1 MPRTSVVNAVQYRL
15 RRLLAIA
22 AAVFT
27 VPALAVIVGSAPNAN
42 AFSREGLPVEYL
54 DVYSTAMGRNIRVQF
69 QPGGAA
75 APTSSP
81 GGAAAPTSSP
91 GGAAAPTSSPGGA
104 AAPTSSPAGAA
115 APTSSPSGTKAVYLL
130 DGMRAQDDYSGWD
143 INTPAFEWFYQSG
156 ISTVMPVG
164 GQSSFYTDWYSPS
177 SFNKQPYTYKWET
190 FLTSELPLWL
200 AANKQISM
208 TGNGVVGL
216 SMSGGAALILSAYH
230 PAQFRYAASL
240 SGFLNPSALLMQQA
254 IRVAMLD
261 AGGYNVDNMW
271 GAPWD
276 GAWKRN
282 DPIKQVSRIVA
293 NGTRLWIYC
302 APGGSTPLDEGA
314 DPNQAFN
321 ADSLESMAIKSNKD
335 FQEAYAKAG
344 GNNATFVF
352 PTSGNHAWPY
362 WGQQLNSLK
371 PDLITSLN
379 S

>member
-27 VPALAVIVGSAPNAN
+27 VPALAVIVGSAPNAH

-54 DVYSTAMGRNIRVQF
+54 DVYSTSMGRNIRVQF

-75 APTSSP
+75 APTFSP

-91 GGAAAPTSSPGGA
+91 SGA
-104 AAPTSSPAGAA
+104 
-115 APTSSPSGTKAVYLL
+115 KAVYLL

-208 TGNGVVGL
+208 TGNGVVGRRGADSVGL
-216 SMSGGAALILSAYH
+216 PSGAVQVRRIAVGLPQPVGVVDAAGDPRRNARRWWLQRGQHVGGTVGRRVEAQRPDQAGLAHRGQRHEAVDLLCARRFH
-230 PAQFRYAASL
+230 PARRGRRPESGVQRRQSGVDGHQEQQGLPGAVRQGRRQQRHLRVSNFGYSRLAVLVPAAEFAEARPDHITQQPRGDQGRYTL
-240 SGFLNPSALLMQQA
+240 KRG
-254 IRVAMLD
+254 IR
-261 AGGYNVDNMW
+261 
-271 GAPWD
+271 P
-276 GAWKRN
+276 R
-282 DPIKQVSRIVA
+282 
-293 NGTRLWIYC
+293 
-302 APGGSTPLDEGA
+302 
-314 DPNQAFN
+314 
-321 ADSLESMAIKSNKD
+321 
-335 FQEAYAKAG
+335 
-344 GNNATFVF
+344 
-352 PTSGNHAWPY
+352 
-362 WGQQLNSLK
+362 
-371 PDLITSLN
+371 
-379 S
+379 

>member
-1 MPRTSVVNAVQYRL
+1 MPRTSVVNAVHYRL
-15 RRLLAIA
+15 PRLLAIA
-22 AAVFT
+22 AAVLT
-27 VPALAVIVGSAPNAN
+27 LPALAVVVGGAPNAN

-54 DVYSTAMGRNIRVQF
+54 DVYSTSMGRNIRVQF

-75 APTSSP
+75 APTFSP

-91 GGAAAPTSSPGGA
+91 SGA
-104 AAPTSSPAGAA
+104 
-115 APTSSPSGTKAVYLL
+115 KAVYLL

-230 PAQFRYAASL
+230 PEQFKYAASL

-321 ADSLESMAIKSNKD
+321 TDSLESMAIKSNKD
-335 FQEAYAKAG
+335 FQEAYAEAG

-362 WGQQLNSLK
+362 RGQQLNSLK
-371 PDLITSLN
+371 PDLIKSLN
-379 S
+379 G

>member
-1 MPRTSVVNAVQYRL
+1 MHRTSVVNAVQKRL
-15 RRLLAIA
+15 RCVLAIA
-22 AAVFT
+22 AVT
-27 VPALAVIVGSAPNAN
+27 LTLPALAVVFGGTPSAN

-54 DVYSTAMGRNIRVQF
+54 DVYSTSMGRNVHVQF
-69 QPGGAA
+69 QPGGA
-75 APTSSP
+75 T
-81 GGAAAPTSSP
+81 
-91 GGAAAPTSSPGGA
+91 
-104 AAPTSSPAGAA
+104 APTSSPA
-115 APTSSPSGTKAVYLL
+115 APKAVYLL
-130 DGMRAQDDYSGWD
+130 DGMRAQDDYNGWD

-156 ISTVMPVG
+156 ISTVMPIG

-177 SFNKQPYTYKWET
+177 SFNKHKQPYTYKWET

-200 AANKQISM
+200 AANKHISK

-240 SGFLNPSALLMQQA
+240 SGFLNPSALVMQQA

-276 GAWKRN
+276 VAWKRN
-282 DPIKQVSRIVA
+282 DPINQVSRIVA
-293 NGTRLWIYC
+293 NGTRVWIYC
-302 APGGSTPLDEGA
+302 APGGSTPLDDVDVNA
-314 DPNQAFN
+314 DSTKAFN
-321 ADSLESMAIKSNKD
+321 ANSLEGISIKSNKD

-352 PTSGNHAWPY
+352 PPAGNHAWPY
-362 WGQQLNSLK
+362 WGQQLTSLK
-371 PDLITSLN
+371 PDLIATLN
-379 S
+379 G

>member
-1 MPRTSVVNAVQYRL
+1 MHRTSVFNAVQKRL

-22 AAVFT
+22 AVT
-27 VPALAVIVGSAPNAN
+27 LTLPALAVVVGGTPSAN

-54 DVYSTAMGRNIRVQF
+54 DVYSTSMGRNVHVQF
-69 QPGGAA
+69 QPGGAV
-75 APTSSP
+75 APTSGL
-81 GGAAAPTSSP
+81 GGP
-91 GGAAAPTSSPGGA
+91 
-104 AAPTSSPAGAA
+104 
-115 APTSSPSGTKAVYLL
+115 KAVYLL
-130 DGMRAQDDYSGWD
+130 DGMRAQDDYNGWD

-190 FLTSELPLWL
+190 FLTNELPLWL
-200 AANKQISM
+200 AANKHVSM

-240 SGFLNPSALLMQQA
+240 SGFLNPSALVMQQA

-276 GAWKRN
+276 AAWKRN
-282 DPIKQVSRIVA
+282 DPIQQVSRIVA

-302 APGGSTPLDEGA
+302 APGGSTAPDDGA

-321 ADSLESMAIKSNKD
+321 ASSLEGMAIKSNKD
-335 FQEAYAKAG
+335 FQEAYTKAG

-352 PTSGNHAWPY
+352 PPAGDHAWPY
-362 WGQQLNSLK
+362 WGQQLTSLK
-371 PDLITSLN
+371 PDLIATLN
-379 S
+379 AEERPGAIRAEERNHAEVWLTTRARRRFGRAAYDRWDR

>member
-1 MPRTSVVNAVQYRL
+1 MRRTSVVNAVPNRL

-22 AAVFT
+22 AAALT
-27 VPALAVIVGSAPNAN
+27 LPALAVVSVATPHAN

-54 DVYSTAMGRNIRVQF
+54 DVYSTAMGRNVRVQF
-69 QPGGAA
+69 QSGG
-75 APTSSP
+75 P
-81 GGAAAPTSSP
+81 
-91 GGAAAPTSSPGGA
+91 
-104 AAPTSSPAGAA
+104 
-115 APTSSPSGTKAVYLL
+115 KAVYLL

-230 PAQFRYAASL
+230 PGQFKYAASL

-379 S
+379 G

>member
-1 MPRTSVVNAVQYRL
+1 MPRPSVVNAAQIWL
-15 RRLLAIA
+15 RRALV
-22 AAVFT
+22 AAVAALT
-27 VPALAVIVGSAPNAN
+27 LPALTAVVHQSPNAH

-69 QPGGAA
+69 QAGG
-75 APTSSP
+75 P
-81 GGAAAPTSSP
+81 
-91 GGAAAPTSSPGGA
+91 
-104 AAPTSSPAGAA
+104 
-115 APTSSPSGTKAVYLL
+115 KAVYLL
-130 DGMRAQDDYSGWD
+130 DGLRAQDDYSGWD
-143 INTPAFEWFYQSG
+143 INTPAFEWLYQSG
-156 ISTVMPVG
+156 ISVVMPVG

-190 FLTSELPLWL
+190 FLTAELPQWL
-200 AANKQISM
+200 AANKQIST

-216 SMSGGAALILSAYH
+216 SMSGGGALILSAYH

-240 SGFLNPSALLMQQA
+240 SGFLNPSALFMQQA

-282 DPIKQVSRIVA
+282 DPIQQVGKIVA

-302 APGGSTPLDEGA
+302 APGGATELDQGA

-321 ADSLESMAIKSNKD
+321 ANSLEGMAIKSNKD

-352 PTSGNHAWPY
+352 PPAGNHAWPY
-362 WGQQLNSLK
+362 WGQQLTSLK
-371 PDLITSLN
+371 PDLVATLN
-379 S
+379 G

>member
-22 AAVFT
+22 AAVLT
-27 VPALAVIVGSAPNAN
+27 VPALAVVVGGAPNAN

-81 GGAAAPTSSP
+81 G
-91 GGAAAPTSSPGGA
+91 
-104 AAPTSSPAGAA
+104 GAA

-230 PAQFRYAASL
+230 PEQFKYAASL

-379 S
+379 G

>member
-1 MPRTSVVNAVQYRL
+1 MHRTSVVNAVQKRL

-22 AAVFT
+22 AVT
-27 VPALAVIVGSAPNAN
+27 LTLPALAVVVGGTPSAN

-54 DVYSTAMGRNIRVQF
+54 DVYSTSMGRNVHVQF
-69 QPGGAA
+69 QPGGAV
-75 APTSSP
+75 APTSGL
-81 GGAAAPTSSP
+81 GGP
-91 GGAAAPTSSPGGA
+91 
-104 AAPTSSPAGAA
+104 
-115 APTSSPSGTKAVYLL
+115 KAVYLL
-130 DGMRAQDDYSGWD
+130 DGMRAQGDYNGWD

-190 FLTSELPLWL
+190 FLTNELPLWL
-200 AANKQISM
+200 AANKHVSM

-240 SGFLNPSALLMQQA
+240 SGFLNPSALVMQQA

-276 GAWKRN
+276 AAWKRN
-282 DPIKQVSRIVA
+282 DPIQQVSRIVA

-302 APGGSTPLDEGA
+302 APGGSTAPDDGA

-321 ADSLESMAIKSNKD
+321 ASSLEGMAIKSNKD
-335 FQEAYAKAG
+335 FQEAYTKAG

-352 PTSGNHAWPY
+352 PPAGDHAWPY
-362 WGQQLNSLK
+362 WGQQLTSLK
-371 PDLITSLN
+371 PDLIATLN
-379 S
+379 G

>member
-1 MPRTSVVNAVQYRL
+1 VNGRKEQQMRRTSVVSAVQNRL
-15 RRLLAIA
+15 RRLLAVA
-22 AAVFT
+22 AAVLT
-27 VPALAVIVGSAPNAN
+27 LPALAVVVGDVPNAN

-69 QPGGAA
+69 QPGGAR
-75 APTSSP
+75 APTSS
-81 GGAAAPTSSP
+81 TS
-91 GGAAAPTSSPGGA
+91 GQR
-104 AAPTSSPAGAA
+104 
-115 APTSSPSGTKAVYLL
+115 AVYLL
-130 DGMRAQDDYSGWD
+130 DGMRAQDDYNGWD
-143 INTPAFEWFYQSG
+143 INTPAFEWFYESG
-156 ISTVMPVG
+156 VSVVMPVG

-190 FLTSELPLWL
+190 FLSNELPLWL
-200 AANKQISM
+200 ASNKQISM

-216 SMSGGAALILSAYH
+216 SMSGGSALILSAYH

-240 SGFLNPSALLMQQA
+240 SGFLNPSALFMQQA

-282 DPIKQVSRIVA
+282 DPIKQVSRIIA

-321 ADSLESMAIKSNKD
+321 ANSLESMAIKSNKD
-335 FQEAYAKAG
+335 FQDAYAKAG
-344 GNNATFVF
+344 GGNATFVF
-352 PTSGNHAWPY
+352 PSSGSHAWQY
-362 WGQQLNSLK
+362 WGQQLSALK
-371 PDLITSLN
+371 PDLIATLN
-379 S
+379 G